1 MNIPLLFVGCMI
13 ARLSL
18 AYLARVAP
26 VRGLGIMGLFAILPA
41 IGFTYLFLSGARKK
55 GAFDQKIW
63 WNPFRPI
70 HAILY
75 GLFAYFAIQG
85 NPSAWIFLFTDAMVG
100 LGGFLTHHS
109 FSSFS

>member
-1 MNIPLLFVGCMI
+1 MNISLLFVGCMI
-13 ARLSL
+13 VRLSL
-18 AYLARVAP
+18 AYLASVAP
-26 VRGLGIMGLFAILPA
+26 SRWLRIMGIVAIFPA
-41 IGFTYLFLSGARKK
+41 IGFLYFFLSGTRKK

-63 WNPFRPI
+63 WNLFRPI
-70 HAILY
+70 HALLY

-85 NPSAWIFLFTDAMVG
+85 NRRAWVFLFVDAMVG